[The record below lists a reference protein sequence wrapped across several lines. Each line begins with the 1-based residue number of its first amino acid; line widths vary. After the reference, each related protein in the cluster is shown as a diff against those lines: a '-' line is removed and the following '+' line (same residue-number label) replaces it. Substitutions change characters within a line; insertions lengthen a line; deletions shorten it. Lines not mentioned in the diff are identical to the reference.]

1 MPKIRNV
8 QNIESTNTEPYNNK
22 QKILDI
28 ISIIQNTNNIQY
40 KIHYKTYNIQQ
51 FEKKKKKSKNKRSL

>member
-1 MPKIRNV
+1 MPNIRNV

-51 FEKKKKKSKNKRSL
+51 FVNKGKI